1 MLELLDTDFRK
12 FLERQRSTIPLWIK
26 HSILLDVAHGI
37 EYLHSRSPCVINRD
51 ISSSCILLDK
61 NLVAKI
67 GDFVNARPIPSAKA
81 ARRMSVC
88 PGNINYAAL
97 ETKQRHTNQLAIY
110 SSSIDIFSFGCL
122 ALEAIIEA
130 FPDFNKR
137 HEHIEILRKALVS
150 SDPLFILIMS
160 CLEDRPER
168 RPTAAE
174 VCDQL
179 EKYGESVPGDNRSK
193 LEMILKP
200 ETPAAASGG
209 GKKQVSH

>member
-1 MLELLDTDFRK
+1 MLELLDTTFRS
-12 FLERQRSTIPLWIK
+12 FLEQQRSTIPLWIK

-37 EYLHSRSPCVINRD
+37 EYLHSCSPCVINRN
-51 ISSSCILLDK
+51 ICSSGILLDK

-67 GDFVNARPIPSAKA
+67 GAFVVARRIPSAKA
-81 ARRMSVC
+81 SRRMTLC
-88 PGNINYAAL
+88 PGNINYAAP
-97 ETKQRHTNQLAIY
+97 ETKQMYTNQSPIY

-122 ALEAIIEA
+122 AVEAIIEA
-130 FPDFNKR
+130 CPDFNNR
-137 HEHIEILRKALVS
+137 REHIEILQETLIAT
-150 SDPLFILIMS
+150 DPLFILIMS

-179 EKYGESVPGDNRSK
+179 EKCRESIPGDNRSK
-193 LEMILKP
+193 LEMILEP